1 MKRYVL
7 KIVNCYTFIDYQINK
22 EGEEFIVSVTL
33 ASVINI
39 GH

>member
-7 KIVNCYTFIDYQINK
+7 KIVHGYTFTDYQINK
-22 EGEEFIVSVTL
+22 EEIIVAVTL
-33 ASVINI
+33 TSVINI